1 MANTLRPGGGPGKGR
16 EPRRLSPFRGRRQLI
31 PESRYQLLAAQ
42 PDPTYVHPPVRVG
55 SIEAAHW
62 ASPRCHR
69 RAPLPSLRSIGRLP
83 APMGG
88 GEGRHI
94 WSEFA
99 AGSSRDRRFRGGN
112 DGFGSRRRPASWGS
126 GGSAGF
132 IPRPRKAPVSQAS
145 AWAAGTSGRQRPC
158 GAHPPAQRE
167 PGFERGWRKQFCSYP
182 RGSGISYRV
191 VQSVVLEF
199 RCWPPVG

>member
-1 MANTLRPGGGPGKGR
+1 MGAGTAGSGGGTRRCQRCSRPISGPPAAVSAPGLLVSYGTTDHGKPTALGRIRSQSLYSCLHNFLGEVRLANTLRPGGGPGKGR

-99 AGSSRDRRFRGGN
+99 AGSSRACRFRGGN
-112 DGFGSRRRPASWGS
+112 DGLGSR
-126 GGSAGF
+126 
-132 IPRPRKAPVSQAS
+132 
-145 AWAAGTSGRQRPC
+145 
-158 GAHPPAQRE
+158 
-167 PGFERGWRKQFCSYP
+167 
-182 RGSGISYRV
+182 
-191 VQSVVLEF
+191 
-199 RCWPPVG
+199 